1 MNWYQ
6 TDVIWI
12 TDHLLIK
19 IVHNNSSVTTAG
31 VKIAKTFNVDHILS
45 IYRITQCVPLIEKIL
60 FTNSLLFNLS
70 SLLST
75 IPLFT
80 ALLFTNFLFTT
91 PPFKDKTIIHID
103 AYIVTMSSNKL
114 T

>member
-75 IPLFT
+75 IPLYT

-91 PPFKDKTIIHID
+91 PPFKGKTIIHID